1 MLSFFSLNL
10 RRIVTIFLASITLC
24 FGVAFISNTTAIAAD
39 AITRDTTNL
48 DPTDVVSDAQYEAAK
63 MRRQEEQAMRSKMA
77 EPDEDN
83 KSISEKLNLDE
94 TLPRSTKKFVEQITG
109 DEPINNETHP

>member
-10 RRIVTIFLASITLC
+10 RRIGAVFLASITLC
-24 FGVAFISNTTAIAAD
+24 LGIAFSGNTAAIAAD
-39 AITRDTTNL
+39 AITRDVTNL
-48 DPTDVVSDAQYEAAK
+48 NTIDEISDTNYETNK
-63 MRRQEEQAMRSKMA
+63 IRRQEEQAMRSKMA

-83 KSISEKLNLDE
+83 ESISEKLNLNE
-94 TLPRSTKKFVEQITG
+94 GLPRSTKKFVKQITG